1 MTVQELIDK
10 LEELPM
16 DLPVIENG
24 CEITEVLIRN
34 EVYFSADNT
43 YKEDQIVKV
52 Y

>member
-1 MTVQELIDK
+1 MTVRELIET

-24 CEITEVLIRN
+24 CEISEVVIR
-34 EVYFSADNT
+34 EEIYLSVDHT
-43 YKEDQIVKV
+43 YEERQIVKV